1 MRLRRWLT
9 WRRVVVVAAVIIAGC
24 LLGFTTAKVIQ
35 QDRQVQ
41 ALQSIRGE
49 LQGEVRALANQVVS
63 LGEEPVVE
71 PAAGVDGRDGFDGLD
86 GLNGLDGRDG
96 QDGRDGRDGSAG
108 EPGPPGPAGPAGAD
122 GLNGAN
128 GLDGATGATGATGET
143 GATGPQGPAGADGA
157 DGPAC
162 PDGYA
167 PAVIDQGPFAGWVAC
182 APQ

>member
-96 QDGRDGRDGSAG
+96 RDGKDG

-122 GLNGAN
+122 GLDGTNGLN
-128 GLDGATGATGATGET
+128 GLDGATGATGATGE
-143 GATGPQGPAGADGA
+143 TGPQGPAGADGA